1 MRKRR
6 PPFHSPRRV
15 VSPPCFYPA
24 PEATGCGKKRDNQHS
39 GKHPDGLTGDGIV
52 LQVHNNDLNLD
63 EEEEEEEDAEG
74 NEVRRKRRRRAL
86 RSHRCSVLPGAD
98 GSLDVEAGG
107 GNERHRRM
115 RDSCGYWDSDSSS
128 STDFC
133 YYHRPYCDSCLQ
145 RGSLMSSE
153 SSSDS
158 DSEYEGYASLYRS
171 PHPVVF
177 KEDLKPTFV

>member
-1 MRKRR
+1 MFSLAR
-6 PPFHSPRRV
+6 P
-15 VSPPCFYPA
+15 
-24 PEATGCGKKRDNQHS
+24 
-39 GKHPDGLTGDGIV
+39 
-52 LQVHNNDLNLD
+52 
-63 EEEEEEEDAEG
+63 
-74 NEVRRKRRRRAL
+74 
-86 RSHRCSVLPGAD
+86 D

-107 GNERHRRM
+107 GNEHHRRM